1 MRDAGFRHPERTPRT
16 GGFSR
21 DARLAVDA
29 RLTAARLGD
38 DDAANAPTNLDEDD
52 DDLSSSSL
60 SESESPPP
68 LSSALAVPSRLLAR
82 LSPRRVAEHRAFRH
96 LARAA
101 RRLDLVASTRARRAE
116 TTRHLKRA
124 WRVARLL
131 AERDPTLAP
140 LLPLLASSL
149 RADAAAE
156 ATFSR
161 LKNEAREGLRDAAKS
176 LAVFAAKN
184 AFAAEALRDLSAETR
199 ARAER
204 AREEKNEDAT
214 DDASR
219 KKKKTPP
226 IRETVTLQPLRS
238 DELSLTNAHARFH
251 EGLSLVETS
260 LADRAFAALAGAD
273 PRADVFSPSAK
284 TVFRDETREDVFFS
298 ARDDRDGDRSDP
310 GPEPEPDPNDDDDD
324 DKIETKTNDRPRVA
338 IAAIARPFVYPER
351 RMRLEERVER
361 GATKTTEEK
370 RLSTSFGDDE
380 KEHCFSQSELLTSSQ
395 REAIEGDGGQNHGS
409 VRLETVDFLDQAVR
423 ATQTQSPRSPAWEDE
438 T

>member
-1 MRDAGFRHPERTPRT
+1 MRDAGFRHPERTLRT
-16 GGFSR
+16 GGVSR
-21 DARLAVDA
+21 HARLAIDA
-29 RLTAARLGD
+29 RPPAARLGD
-38 DDAANAPTNLDEDD
+38 DDAANAPTNRDEDD

-161 LKNEAREGLRDAAKS
+161 LKNEAREGLRDAAKR

-184 AFAAEALRDLSAETR
+184 AFAAEALRDLSETYT
-199 ARAER
+199 RAER
-204 AREEKNEDAT
+204 ARKEKNEDAT

-219 KKKKTPP
+219 TKRTPKT
-226 IRETVTLQPLRS
+226 IRATRRPLRS
-238 DELSLTNAHARFH
+238 DEFSLTNAHARFH
-251 EGLSLVETS
+251 EGLSVVETS

-273 PRADVFSPSAK
+273 PRAKVFSPSAK

-310 GPEPEPDPNDDDDD
+310 GPEPEPDPNDDDD
-324 DKIETKTNDRPRVA
+324 KNETETVTETTERPRVA

-423 ATQTQSPRSPAWEDE
+423 ATQTQSPRSLSREDE

>member
-16 GGFSR
+16 AGFSR
-21 DARLAVDA
+21 DARLAIDA
-29 RLTAARLGD
+29 RPTAARLGD
-38 DDAANAPTNLDEDD
+38 DDAANAPTNRDEDD

-161 LKNEAREGLRDAAKS
+161 LKNEAREGLRDAAKR

-184 AFAAEALRDLSAETR
+184 AFAAEALRDLSETYT
-199 ARAER
+199 RAER
-204 AREEKNEDAT
+204 ARNATNEDAT

-219 KKKKTPP
+219 TKRTRP
-226 IRETVTLQPLRS
+226 IRATRRSLRS
-238 DELSLTNAHARFH
+238 DEFSLTNAFARFH

-409 VRLETVDFLDQAVR
+409 HGSVRLETVDFLDRAVR
-423 ATQTQSPRSPAWEDE
+423 ATQTQSPRSPAREDE

>member
-1 MRDAGFRHPERTPRT
+1 MRDAGLRHPERTPRT

-21 DARLAVDA
+21 DARLAIDA
-29 RLTAARLGD
+29 RPPAARLGD
-38 DDAANAPTNLDEDD
+38 DDAANAPTNRDEDD

-124 WRVARLL
+124 SRVARLL

-161 LKNEAREGLRDAAKS
+161 LKNEAREGLRDAAKR

-184 AFAAEALRDLSAETR
+184 AFAAEALRDLSAETY

-204 AREEKNEDAT
+204 ARNATNEDAT

-219 KKKKTPP
+219 TKRMPKT
-226 IRETVTLQPLRS
+226 IRETTRRPLRS

-251 EGLSLVETS
+251 EGLSRVETS

-273 PRADVFSPSAK
+273 PRANVFAPSAK

-310 GPEPEPDPNDDDDD
+310 GPEPEPDPNDDDA
-324 DKIETKTNDRPRVA
+324 KNETETETIKRPRVA
-338 IAAIARPFVYPER
+338 IAAIARPFVYPDR

-423 ATQTQSPRSPAWEDE
+423 ATQTQSPRSLSREDE